1 MNILILN
8 EMQNPKKTEIGRNPR
23 QRQMARATFQ
33 RTTETFVKE
42 KNKKKCFLIVENV
55 KGPKLD

>member
-1 MNILILN
+1 
-8 EMQNPKKTEIGRNPR
+8 MQNPKKTEIGRNPR

-33 RTTETFVKE
+33 RTIETFVKE
-42 KNKKKCFLIVENV
+42 KKEKKKCFLIVKNV

>member
-1 MNILILN
+1 
-8 EMQNPKKTEIGRNPR
+8 MQNPKKTEIGRNPR